1 MTPNSRYLTA
11 KQAADMLH
19 IGRSTLYSYIK
30 QGLITPI
37 KVGRRFLFHPD
48 ELHKQLEGS
57 TSETKLRQAEV
68 LSKFRTSMVAKNV
81 EVSPELMIV
90 VESLLEIM
98 MPQSTAG

>member
-19 IGRSTLYSYIK
+19 IGRSTLYSYVK

-48 ELHKQLEGS
+48 ELRKQLEGNS
-57 TSETKLRQAEV
+57 SENGLRQATI
-68 LSKFRTSMVAKNV
+68 LSNFKTSMADKKI
-81 EVSPELMIV
+81 EISQELMIA
-90 VESLLEIM
+90 VETLLEIIVS
-98 MPQSTAG
+98 QSA